1 MDSQKATF
9 GAGCFW
15 GVEAAFLK
23 IDGVI
28 DVTSGYGGGNINN
41 PTYEQVCSDT
51 TGHVEIVEIKFDPEK
66 ISYDRLVEVFF
77 DIHDPTTLNRQ
88 GPDFGSQYRSAIFYH
103 SSQQQIAAEQAKHA
117 LDASGRYR
125 NSIVTEITAASS
137 FFPAEEYHQRYF
149 QKRGIAHH

>member
-1 MDSQKATF
+1 MATAIF

-15 GVEAAFLK
+15 GVELAFGRVK
-23 IDGVI
+23 GVAN
-28 DVTSGYGGGNINN
+28 TSVGYTGGATEN

-88 GPDFGSQYRSAIFYH
+88 GPDFGSQYRSAVFYH
-103 SSQQQIAAEQAKHA
+103 NSQQQIAAEQAKHA
-117 LDASGRYR
+117 LDDSGRYR
-125 NSIVTEITAASS
+125 NSIVTEVTAASS

>member
-1 MDSQKATF
+1 MATAIF

-15 GVEAAFLK
+15 GVELAFGRVE
-23 IDGVI
+23 GVAK
-28 DVTSGYGGGNINN
+28 TSVGYTGGATEN

-88 GPDFGSQYRSAIFYH
+88 GPDFGSQYRSAVFYH
-103 SSQQQIAAEQAKHA
+103 NSQQQIAAEQAKHA
-117 LDASGRYR
+117 LDDSGRYR
-125 NSIVTEITAASS
+125 NSIVTEVTAASS